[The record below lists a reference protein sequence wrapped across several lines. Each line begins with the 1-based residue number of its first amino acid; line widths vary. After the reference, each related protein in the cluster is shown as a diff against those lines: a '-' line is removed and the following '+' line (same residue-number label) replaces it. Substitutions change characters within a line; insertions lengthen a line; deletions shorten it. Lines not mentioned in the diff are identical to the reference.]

1 MWQKLTGK
9 PIKMAVNLSAL
20 QFNDQHLVQ
29 IVRDALAESGFDP
42 SLLELE
48 LTESVAMRNVEK
60 ASGILAELQKMGVSI
75 SIDDFGSGYSSLD
88 HIRNIPTNTIKIDR
102 SFINEIK
109 QNDSAIVAAIITMA
123 HQLHL
128 NVVAEGVETEDQL
141 SILSK
146 INCDLVQGFYLGK
159 GIAPDSVMEMF
170 QKNNQITHPLRSII
184 K

>member
-1 MWQKLTGK
+1 MS
-9 PIKMAVNLSAL
+9 VNLSAV

-29 IVRDALAESGFDP
+29 MVRSALEDSGLDP

-60 ASGILAELQKMGVSI
+60 ASNIMMELQDMGVFL

-102 SFINEIK
+102 SFINEIN
-109 QNDSAIVAAIITMA
+109 QSDSAIVAAIITMA

-128 NVVAEGVETEDQL
+128 NVVAEGVETADQL
-141 SILSK
+141 AILSS

-159 GIAPDSVMEMF
+159 GVAQENVVDIF
-170 QKNNQITHPLRSII
+170 RKNTTSLH
-184 K
+184 KYD